1 MGLFDKIFEKKI
13 CSICGGEIGLLG
25 NRKLEDGNC
34 CKTCAAKLSPF
45 FSDRRS
51 STVEEIKQQL
61 EYREANKAEV
71 AKFNTT
77 RVIGG
82 DSTKIYIDE
91 NARRFVVTSARNLS
105 DANPDVIDFAMV
117 TGCEMDIDEDRSEE
131 KRKDNEGNYVSY
143 MPPRFS
149 CSYDFSF
156 TIFVNHPYF
165 NEINFRLNSSSV
177 ETTPEGG
184 VPAARIPDPRTNIE
198 YREYEQM
205 GNDIKAILTQARQDA
220 RDEIAAAN
228 APKTAA
234 TCPYCGATTIPDA
247 NGCCEFCGGAMN
259 G

>member
-91 NARRFVVTSARNLS
+91 NARRFMVTSARNLA

-117 TGCEMDIDEDRSEE
+117 TGCETDISEDREEE
-131 KRKDNEGNYVSY
+131 KRKDKDGNYVSY

-149 CSYDFSF
+149 CSYDFEF

-165 NEINFRLNSSSV
+165 SEINFRLNSSSV
-177 ETTPEGG
+177 QTTPEGG
-184 VPAARIPDPRTNIE
+184 VPAVRIPDPRDNYE

-205 GNDIKAILTQARQDA
+205 GNEIKAILTQARQDA

-247 NGCCEFCGGAMN
+247 NGCCEFCGGAM

>member
-34 CKTCAAKLSPF
+34 CKNCAAKLSPF

-61 EYREANKAEV
+61 EYREENKDAV
-71 AKFNTT
+71 AAFHTT

-82 DSTKIYIDE
+82 DSSKIYIDE
-91 NARRFVVTSARNLS
+91 AARKFMVTYARNLKE
-105 DANPDVIDFAMV
+105 ANPDVIDFAQV
-117 TGCEMDIDEDRSEE
+117 TGCEMDISEDREE
-131 KRKDNEGNYVSY
+131 VMRKDKDGNEVSY
-143 MPPRFS
+143 VPPRFT
-149 CSYDFSF
+149 CSYDFEF
-156 TIFVNHPYF
+156 TIYVNHPYF
-165 NEINFRLNSSSV
+165 SEINFRLNSSSV

-184 VPAARIPDPRTNIE
+184 APAIRIPDPRTNIE

-220 RDEIAAAN
+220 RDEIAAAA
-228 APKTAA
+228 APKAAA

-259 G
+259 

>member
-1 MGLFDKIFEKKI
+1 
-13 CSICGGEIGLLG
+13 
-25 NRKLEDGNC
+25 
-34 CKTCAAKLSPF
+34 
-45 FSDRRS
+45 
-51 STVEEIKQQL
+51 
-61 EYREANKAEV
+61 
-71 AKFNTT
+71 
-77 RVIGG
+77 
-82 DSTKIYIDE
+82 
-91 NARRFVVTSARNLS
+91 
-105 DANPDVIDFAMV
+105 
-117 TGCEMDIDEDRSEE
+117 
-131 KRKDNEGNYVSY
+131 
-143 MPPRFS
+143 MPPRYS

-156 TIFVNHPYF
+156 TIYVNHKYF
-165 NEINFRLNSSSV
+165 SEINFRLNSSSV